1 MKRRTKS
8 RSLKKSA
15 LEMRL
20 EHLHRE
26 RTLAHVAINNA
37 NNRISHCDKEIKE
50 IEEVLAQRKKE
61 TQEGAL

>member
-1 MKRRTKS
+1 
-8 RSLKKSA
+8 
-15 LEMRL
+15 MRL